1 MNYNLAHKGLVL
13 FSIKV
18 HLNFIVY
25 VKTKFF
31 LKNVSFVFY
40 LVVIIKET
48 HCTVKILTLDLN
60 EMSVFYGLSLGHC
73 LIQF

>member
-31 LKNVSFVFY
+31 FKKKT
-40 LVVIIKET
+40 LVLYST
-48 HCTVKILTLDLN
+48 C
-60 EMSVFYGLSLGHC
+60 
-73 LIQF
+73 